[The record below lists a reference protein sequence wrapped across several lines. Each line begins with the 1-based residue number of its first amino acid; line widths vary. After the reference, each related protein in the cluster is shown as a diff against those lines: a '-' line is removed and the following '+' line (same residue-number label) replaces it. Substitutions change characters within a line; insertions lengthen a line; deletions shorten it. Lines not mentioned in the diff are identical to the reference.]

1 MEKDTQTQ
9 NTEGWKDAIEEAR
22 GRIIDRSRER
32 LKQCEWPY
40 KQKHKAYMALTV
52 AIYEAI
58 TAFIRL
64 DKTLK

>member
-1 MEKDTQTQ
+1 MEKDTR
-9 NTEGWKDAIEEAR
+9 TESTEAWKNAIEEAR

-40 KQKHKAYMALTV
+40 KLEHKAYMALTV

-58 TAFIRL
+58 TAFFSSRC
-64 DKTLK
+64 KST

>member
-22 GRIIDRSRER
+22 GRIIDRSSER

-40 KQKHKAYMALTV
+40 KLEHKAYMALTV
-52 AIYEAI
+52 AICEAI
-58 TAFIRL
+58 TAFIRV
-64 DKTLK
+64 DESLK